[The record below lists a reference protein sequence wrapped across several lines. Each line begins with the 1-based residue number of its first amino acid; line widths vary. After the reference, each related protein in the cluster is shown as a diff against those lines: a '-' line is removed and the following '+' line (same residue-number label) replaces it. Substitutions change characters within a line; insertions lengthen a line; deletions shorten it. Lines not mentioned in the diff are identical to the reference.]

1 MDRPIAI
8 DLYAGAGGL
17 SLGLEQAGFDVVL
30 AVDRDPYHVTTHH
43 RNFPYGKSHCANAA
57 ELTGSD
63 LLELAGRQ
71 RDITLICG
79 GPPCQ
84 GFSAMGKRYVSDPR
98 NTLVDHFARL
108 VVEVLPRAFL
118 MENVPGLQRGAM
130 ARVFERTIERLSEF
144 YVVSMPI
151 KTLNA
156 ADFGVPQRRA
166 RLFIIGIRK
175 DLGAPASI
183 YPDGLCIDQPP
194 RPTVREALED
204 LPLLADRNLSNED
217 LVEYRKTTQELH
229 SYVRTARGLLN
240 DPCDLS
246 YPREWDRSKVSGCRL
261 VKHHPETKRLYTAI
275 APGSTVPS
283 HNLPRLHA
291 DGLSPTLR
299 AGTDSEHGSFN
310 APRPIHHL
318 EPRCIT
324 VREAARLHG
333 YPDWFDFY
341 PVKWHAHRQIG
352 NSVCPQIARALGTAI
367 VRALD
372 MRPERPA
379 GALTLTRVVPL
390 ASNATKHAA
399 RIRQMKEW
407 PKVLNCLLDKA
418 GVIGQGKVRSASF
431 TVDDVRQAYEATDA
445 RMPRTPPDRF
455 LQDIARSRNRQ
466 SIMACI
472 IDKGLSILPIVNSCT
487 YGRFVKKGTSGT
499 LETRDFI
506 AISSEELSLATSVPS
521 LRTVQATDRPLIWY
535 LSRTKV
541 FSTLFPRGEIT
552 LTRTVPRPSRKRT
565 QVVGTFVV
573 RNGQRQL
580 RSGVVIEGVGHQ
592 PPELSTITAIMNG
605 METNS
610 AVVMSA
616 ITQRHFAVVLVS
628 RLNGRVLEKRRG
640 VFEVSGALVES

>member
-1 MDRPIAI
+1 MDRPSAI

-43 RNFPYGKSHCANAA
+43 RNFPYGTSHCANAT

-63 LLELAGRQ
+63 LLKLAGMQ
-71 RDITLICG
+71 RDIALICG

-108 VVEVLPRAFL
+108 VVEVLPKAFL
-118 MENVPGLQRGAM
+118 MENVPGLQSGAM

-183 YPDGLCIDQPP
+183 YPDALSMDQPP

-229 SYVRTARGLLN
+229 SYVRAARGLLN

-261 VKHHPETKRLYTAI
+261 VKHHPETKRLYAAI

-299 AGTDSEHGSFN
+299 AGTDSEHGSFS

-372 MRPERPA
+372 MRPDRPA

-390 ASNATKHAA
+390 ASNATKRAA
-399 RIRQMKEW
+399 RIRQIEEW
-407 PKVLNCLLDKA
+407 PKVLNWLLEKA
-418 GVIGQGKVRSASF
+418 GLIGKGKIRRSSF

-445 RMPRTPPDRF
+445 RMRRTPPDRF

-466 SIMACI
+466 LIMACVL
-472 IDKGLSILPIVNSCT
+472 DKGFSILPIVDSCT
-487 YGRFVKKGTSGT
+487 YGLFVKKGTSGT

-506 AISSEELSLATSVPS
+506 AISSEELSLATSVSS
-521 LRTVQATDRPLIWY
+521 LRTVRATDSPLIWY

-552 LTRTVPRPSRKRT
+552 LTRTVPRPSRIRT

-592 PPELSTITAIMNG
+592 PPELSTIAAIMNG